1 MTLSYDPLDE
11 AFLANPYPTY
21 ALLRDQDPVHHHA
34 ATDEVPELWALSRF
48 ADIWESVRT
57 PGDFS
62 SAQGLTFYPDE
73 IGQLGLPPNLVMLD
87 PPVQTRLRA
96 LIGRGFTPKRVE
108 QLEGTIREFVRRQL
122 LSIGE
127 RAGEGERV
135 DLHQEFSSTIPTF
148 MLAELFGVAEEDRL
162 RFGPW
167 VHALT
172 AIQNDGFRIGQLDGK
187 GAVAELLTYFTEQIA
202 SRRQS
207 PSDDLLGSLVAAE
220 LDGERLSDW
229 DILGFCFVV
238 VAGGSDT
245 TASLISHGIALL
257 SERPDQRE
265 LLVKDPTLISNALI
279 EFLRLESS
287 VQGLCRTTTRDVTL
301 HDTTIPA
308 GQKVMMLYGS
318 ANRDPREFGDSADV
332 LDVRRTIPR
341 HLAFSSGPHFCIGS
355 HLARL
360 QAKIAFEELLALH
373 PHVSVD
379 TAAGERHR
387 SPFVRGWVSLP
398 AGNFST
404 PDGPAAG

>member
-1 MTLSYDPLDE
+1 MNVRYDPLDE
-11 AFLANPYPTY
+11 EFLADPYPTY
-21 ALLRDQDPVHHHA
+21 ALLRDQDPVHHHV
-34 ATDEVPELWALSRF
+34 ATDEVPEVWALSRF
-48 ADIWESVRT
+48 DDIWNSVRT
-57 PGDFS
+57 PDLFS

-73 IGQLGLPPNLVMLD
+73 IAELGLPPNLVMLD
-87 PPVQTRLRA
+87 PPVHTRLRS
-96 LIGRGFTPKRVE
+96 LIGRGFTPKWVAH
-108 QLEGTIREFVRRQL
+108 LEETIRQFVRRQL
-122 LSIGE
+122 TALAQ
-127 RAGEGERV
+127 RNLEGEQV
-135 DLHQEFSSTIPTF
+135 DLHRDFSSTVPTY

-172 AIQNDGFRIGQLDGK
+172 AIQNDGFRIGQLDSK
-187 GAVAELLTYFTEQIA
+187 GAVAELLTYFSEQITA
-202 SRRQS
+202 RRRV
-207 PSDDLLGSLVAAE
+207 PADDLLGSLVAAE

-265 LLVKDPTLISNALI
+265 LLLADPTLISGALI

-308 GQKVMMLYGS
+308 GQKVMMLYAS
-318 ANRDPREFGDSADV
+318 ANRDPREFGDNAHA
-332 LDVRRTIPR
+332 LDIMRTPRR
-341 HLAFSSGPHFCIGS
+341 HLSFSSGPHFCIGS

-360 QAKIAFEELLALH
+360 QAKVAFEELLALH
-373 PHVSVD
+373 PHVTVD
-379 TAAGERHR
+379 TAAGKRHR
-387 SPFVRGWVSLP
+387 SPFVRGWTSLP
-398 AGNFST
+398 AGNFARSS
-404 PDGPAAG
+404 